1 MSNKKIIVE
10 YLYLDLN
17 TCERCI
23 GTDKILDDVMQV
35 LKPGGMFIASG
46 IYENREEQV
55 VGALREAGFEE
66 IARLREERWTALIVR
81 KP

>member
-23 GTDKILDDVMQV
+23 GTDKILM
-35 LKPGGMFIASG
+35 M
-46 IYENREEQV
+46 
-55 VGALREAGFEE
+55 
-66 IARLREERWTALIVR
+66 
-81 KP
+81 